1 MKKFVSLFFVV
12 LMLFV
17 SVYAGA
23 SEMKDGT
30 YEAKA
35 GGFGGPVVVTLTIN
49 DGKIAN
55 VVVAGEKETAAIG
68 GKAVEALQSR
78 IMEEQSADIDGVSGA
93 TITSNAVK
101 IAAKGAFDK
110 AAGKETQKRAVL
122 KDGTYS
128 VASTGYSWTGMIKA
142 DVMIK
147 DDHISNITITEEHES
162 DTGEIAQ
169 TAFDH
174 MIPRLIKNQSLATD
188 VITGATATSNSIKAL
203 VSQAII
209 MAGGD
214 PADWSGQVAKEEKT
228 VTLEG
233 YDVIVVGLGG
243 SGILSYCAA
252 AEQGAKVFGIETAAK
267 LGGQTATTT
276 GPMIIGSKAEAF
288 KDVEFPDLD
297 EVYQTWIEYVGDEK
311 KADIIKEAVYNNGK
325 YIDYYINNFDFE
337 FSGVIPSFAKREWS
351 KMWTR
356 FVGES
361 NNIFGANKTSQ
372 FNRAIE
378 KAVAMNEKNGY
389 QLELTAK
396 ELIFNDNKITG
407 VRCVA
412 YDGTVYEIYGDSVIL
427 ATGGFVGNDKMM
439 KENFGRSLNTIAS
452 TVNDGTG
459 IAMGLS
465 AGGTTFN
472 LNVDP
477 MIHIMQ
483 VPNMIKND
491 DLTADQKAILTALAL
506 VSGEKMVTV
515 DGVDLDPS
523 LTGVTVLSMIPG
535 YQYYVVYSQE
545 QMEQF
550 KEKGLTENFATAG
563 SHFMGQGGIFEV
575 NKPIEDLDKIL
586 EVAMKYGNIVK
597 ADSIDNLAEMLEIDK
612 EKLGETLGG
621 VDTTY
626 YAVIV
631 TGYTY
636 GTVGGL
642 DVNVSMNV
650 LREDG
655 TPIENLYAVG
665 ADSMGVENVVGKPYT
680 PWGGQANAW
689 NFVSGYLAGHAAAAY
704 GMDK

>member
-1 MKKFVSLFFVV
+1 M
-12 LMLFV
+12 
-17 SVYAGA
+17 
-23 SEMKDGT
+23 
-30 YEAKA
+30 
-35 GGFGGPVVVTLTIN
+35 
-49 DGKIAN
+49 
-55 VVVAGEKETAAIG
+55 
-68 GKAVEALQSR
+68 
-78 IMEEQSADIDGVSGA
+78 
-93 TITSNAVK
+93 
-101 IAAKGAFDK
+101 
-110 AAGKETQKRAVL
+110 
-122 KDGTYS
+122 
-128 VASTGYSWTGMIKA
+128 
-142 DVMIK
+142 
-147 DDHISNITITEEHES
+147 
-162 DTGEIAQ
+162 
-169 TAFDH
+169 
-174 MIPRLIKNQSLATD
+174 
-188 VITGATATSNSIKAL
+188 
-203 VSQAII
+203 
-209 MAGGD
+209 
-214 PADWSGQVAKEEKT
+214 
-228 VTLEG
+228 
-233 YDVIVVGLGG
+233 
-243 SGILSYCAA
+243 
-252 AEQGAKVFGIETAAK
+252 
-267 LGGQTATTT
+267 
-276 GPMIIGSKAEAF
+276 
-288 KDVEFPDLD
+288 
-297 EVYQTWIEYVGDEK
+297 
-311 KADIIKEAVYNNGK
+311 
-325 YIDYYINNFDFE
+325 
-337 FSGVIPSFAKREWS
+337 
-351 KMWTR
+351 
-356 FVGES
+356 
-361 NNIFGANKTSQ
+361 
-372 FNRAIE
+372 
-378 KAVAMNEKNGY
+378 
-389 QLELTAK
+389 
-396 ELIFNDNKITG
+396 
-407 VRCVA
+407 A